1 MPQFQ
6 YTGKNSKGET
16 VKGSMEADSRN
27 EVAVTLR
34 RQNVF
39 PTQIVNEAQLG
50 REIKLTR
57 TKKKITVKDL
67 SIFCNQFA
75 TIIRAGISL

>member
-1 MPQFQ
+1 MPMFQ

-16 VKGSMEADSRN
+16 VKGNMEADSRN

-57 TKKKITVKDL
+57 TKRRLLLRI
-67 SIFCNQFA
+67 
-75 TIIRAGISL
+75 